1 MRVSNSISNDHKYQT
16 KILVVD
22 DKKEN
27 LLALRAILPE
37 TEYNVITATSGEEA
51 LLLLLKHDFAVILLD
66 VMMPGMD
73 GYELARLI
81 RSRERNRH
89 VPIIFLTAVAT
100 DSEHI
105 HKGYSLG
112 AADYLM
118 KPLEPEIVKSK
129 VNVFI
134 DLYEKTLQVK
144 KQEELIREKERLE
157 KEIELA
163 ELRQAQEE
171 RYRLLAESIPQMVWT
186 SRPDGKHEYFNS
198 RWIDY
203 TGLVPNHTDHWLD
216 PIHPEDR
223 ERIESGW
230 QISLNEKQL
239 FEAECRVRRIS
250 DQSYRWQLVRAVPM
264 RDSSDQVVSWVGTFT
279 DIEDQ
284 KRAETELKNTIR
296 SRDEFFSIASHELKT
311 PLTSLKL
318 RADIF
323 DREIRKSKGD
333 MIRKESV
340 IEALEFFNSQLFR
353 LESLVEN
360 LLDIS
365 RIRLK
370 RFEIKIQKIDLAS
383 IARETANRLKDQAA
397 MAGSRI
403 DLNVPQKLE
412 GYWDRMRMEQLLT
425 NLLSN
430 AIRYGNGQPISLDLF
445 EEGKNIKLIVED
457 RGIGIS
463 DKARERIFEP
473 FEREV
478 SLSKGAGG
486 LGLGL
491 FIVKQI
497 VEAHRGAVRAEKR
510 EGEGTRF
517 IVELPR
523 GPVHHKKVVE
533 QKIEDSQEIE
543 VSGV

>member
-1 MRVSNSISNDHKYQT
+1 MNKWNSKANAQDEQV

-37 TEYNVITATSGEEA
+37 PQYNLVTATSGEEA

-73 GYELARLI
+73 GYELAKLI
-81 RSRERNRH
+81 RSRERTRH

-100 DSEHI
+100 DAEHMYM
-105 HKGYSLG
+105 GYSLG

-134 DLYEKTLQVK
+134 DLYQKTLQVK

-157 KEIELA
+157 KEIEMA
-163 ELRQAQEE
+163 ELRRSQEE
-171 RYRLLAESIPQMVWT
+171 RNRQLAESIPQMVWT
-186 SRPDGKHEYFNS
+186 SRPDGTHEFFNS
-198 RWIDY
+198 RWIEY
-203 TGLVPNHTDHWLD
+203 TGLVPNHTNNWLD

-223 ERIESGW
+223 PRIESGW
-230 QISLNEKQL
+230 EESLRERRP

-250 DQSYRWQLVRAVPM
+250 DSSYRWHLARAVPV
-264 RDSSDQVVSWVGTFT
+264 RDTSNEVIGWVGTFT

-323 DREIRKSKGD
+323 DREIRRATGET
-333 MIRKESV
+333 IAKEAV
-340 IEALEFFNSQLFR
+340 IDALDFFNGQLFR
-353 LESLVEN
+353 LENLVEN

-370 RFEIKIQKIDLAS
+370 KFEVRIQKVDLAA
-383 IARETANRLKDQAA
+383 IVRETANRLRDQAA
-397 MAGSRI
+397 MVGSTI
-403 DLNVPQKLE
+403 DVYAPDSLQ

-430 AIRYGNGQPISLDLF
+430 AIRYGNGQPISLSLF
-445 EEGKNIKLIVED
+445 DEGKNVKIIVED
-457 RGIGIS
+457 QGIGI
-463 DKARERIFEP
+463 AEEVGARIFEP
-473 FEREV
+473 FERGV
-478 SLSKGAGG
+478 SRSKAAPG
-486 LGLGL
+486 LGIGL
-491 FIVKQI
+491 FVVKQI
-497 VEAHRGAVRAEKR
+497 VDAHQGKVWAEKKK
-510 EGEGTRF
+510 EQGSRF

-523 GPVHHKKVVE
+523 GPAQKKKTAERSLKKVE
-533 QKIEDSQEIE
+533 EKEL
-543 VSGV
+543 SGV